1 MKWIVLLLCILLN
14 FTLALASGPGRDCI
28 CGTGIARTQDEADDN
43 ALLSLSKTV
52 KATVNSS
59 TRYSVSSTG
68 RSVDESFSR
77 VSSISTDLLIT
88 ESQMEVSFDGQL
100 FTVKRYID
108 KSRYV
113 SDKMAEYKK
122 WMDVA
127 AGYLSQDSIR
137 CKHVLNLV
145 LGAYYMAYSV
155 MDNELLECFLP
166 SAKDFAGQAKEGART
181 VYESTLGYY
190 SLCVQRREWWGIMA
204 GINNSHLG
212 YQLPG
217 FEVLD
222 EEGRWRLPNWLEDSN
237 RNSTSPSP
245 VYASPRLVSAH
256 IYTKENRNPSY
267 RFTYE
272 ILTDGYLSKLDVPDG
287 WYFIPRKF

>member
-1 MKWIVLLLCILLN
+1 MKWLLLIGCILIN
-14 FTLALASGPGRDCI
+14 SALALASGPGRDCI
-28 CGTGIARTQDEADDN
+28 CGTGLARTQDEADDN
-43 ALLSLSKTV
+43 ALVSLSKAL
-52 KATVNSS
+52 KAVVNS
-59 TRYSVSSTG
+59 TARYSVSGSG
-68 RSVDESFSR
+68 RTVSETFSR
-77 VSSISTDLLIT
+77 VSSVSTDLLIT
-88 ESQMEVSFDGQL
+88 ESRMEVVFDGEY

-108 KSRYV
+108 KPSFV

-127 AGYLSQDSIR
+127 AAYLSQDSIR
-137 CKHVLNLV
+137 CKHVINLV

-155 MDNELLECFLP
+155 MDNELLTCLLP

-190 SLCVQRREWWGIMA
+190 SVCLLRREWWGIVV

-222 EEGRWRLPNWLEDSN
+222 EEGRWRQPNWLQDSDLN
-237 RNSTSPSP
+237 QAIPSP
-245 VYASPRLVSAH
+245 IYASPRF
-256 IYTKENRNPSY
+256 TKALIHTKKNQNPPY
-267 RFTYE
+267 RITYE
-272 ILTDGYLSKLDVPDG
+272 LLTNGYLSKLDVPAD
-287 WYFIPRKF
+287 WYFVQRQI